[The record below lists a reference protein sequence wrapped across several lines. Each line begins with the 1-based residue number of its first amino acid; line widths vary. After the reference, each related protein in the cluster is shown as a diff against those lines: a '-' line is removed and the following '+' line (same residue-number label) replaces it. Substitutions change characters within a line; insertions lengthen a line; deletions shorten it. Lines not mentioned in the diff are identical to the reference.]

1 MLPQPPSDIAML
13 LTRPVAVFGAGV
25 SGQGVLA
32 LLATLGARGVLYDE
46 KADGAEKKFTATQAA
61 SHGLVV
67 FSPGFAVE
75 HAWLAAARDAGCVC
89 LGELDFASLFW
100 RGELVAITGTNG

>member
-1 MLPQPPSDIAML
+1 MIPAPPASIAAL
-13 LTRPVAVFGAGV
+13 LSRPVAVFGAGV

-32 LLATLGARGVLYDE
+32 LLTALEARGILYDE
-46 KADGAEKKFTATQAA
+46 KAEGAQRAFAPEIARG
-61 SHGLVV
+61 HDLVI

-75 HAWLAAARDAGCVC
+75 HPWLAAARAAGCTC

-100 RGELVAITGTNG
+100 RGELV